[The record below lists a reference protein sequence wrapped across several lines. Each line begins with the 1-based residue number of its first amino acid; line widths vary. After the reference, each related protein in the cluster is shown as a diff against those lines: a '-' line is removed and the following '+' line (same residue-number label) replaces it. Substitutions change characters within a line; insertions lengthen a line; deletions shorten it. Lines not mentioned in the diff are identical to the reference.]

1 MGKWFRFLTLY
12 VQEVEYMLKC
22 RHENIVHYYT
32 SFVVRDELW
41 VVMNLLSGGS
51 VYDIIKHRMKQGDGM
66 DTPKAH

>member
-1 MGKWFRFLTLY
+1 
-12 VQEVEYMLKC
+12 MLKC

-51 VYDIIKHRMKQGDGM
+51 VYDIIKYRMKQEKGA
-66 DTPKAH
+66 TIYI